1 MPAPFVIQGK
11 QMKRKKTNKQ
21 TQTPERRMNMRKRL
35 AQLAEFLNK
44 QTDRNNPMTFFYTGF
59 VTLLIILILYY
70 LYILLIDTSIFKY
83 LTYGIMIYLSVS
95 TLGAFVVGMLNG
107 LFDD

>member
-1 MPAPFVIQGK
+1 
-11 QMKRKKTNKQ
+11 
-21 TQTPERRMNMRKRL
+21 MRKRL
-35 AQLAEFLNK
+35 TQLAEFLNK
-44 QTDRNNPMTFFYTGF
+44 QTDRNTLMTFFYTGF

-70 LYILLIDTSIFKY
+70 LYILLMDTSIFKY

-95 TLGAFVVGMLNG
+95 TLGALVVGMLNG

>member
-1 MPAPFVIQGK
+1 
-11 QMKRKKTNKQ
+11 MKRKKTNHL
-21 TQTPERRMNMRKRL
+21 TQIPERMMSMRKRL
-35 AQLAEFLNK
+35 TQLAQFLNK
-44 QTDRNNPMTFFYTGF
+44 QTDKNTPMTFFYTGF

-70 LYILLIDTSIFKY
+70 LYILLMDTSIFKY

-95 TLGAFVVGMLNG
+95 TLGALVVGMLNG